1 MRDAAYCRIKQ
12 VVAVEKKVRRRKA
25 DIVAAVEL
33 GIGNGRVESINSKIK
48 VTARMGYGFRNTDN
62 LVALLI
68 LRCSDCRPASRAG
81 KARRS
86 CRRPPGE
93 PHH

>member
-33 GIGNGRVESINSKIK
+33 GIGNGRVESINNKIIADDWK
-48 VTARMGYGFRNTDN
+48 DEEGKFVWETDKCPTVIN
-62 LVALLI
+62 VW
-68 LRCSDCRPASRAG
+68 
-81 KARRS
+81 
-86 CRRPPGE
+86 
-93 PHH
+93 